1 MQRPNNMKRFF
12 SSMLVYLWSF
22 TAPLEGYATGGD
34 FVSQLDKMDLPE
46 AHRFYIKQLLFERE
60 SQCLSHGID
69 LQLEIDPSAI
79 YRLLISDTG
88 DRATVFHTV
97 LDCVGIGNIWGST
110 SGLQTLVLVGDRV
123 FVGWLAA
130 PPQRKI
136 VEGST
141 VLLFTLDASQCQTN
155 LETVYGVTHN
165 CFAVLR
171 WLSEKQQFYGYKSP
185 INFVTSL
192 N

>member
-1 MQRPNNMKRFF
+1 MPRASNIKRFF
-12 SSMLVYLWSF
+12 SLMLVYLWGF

-34 FVSQLDKMDLPE
+34 FVSQLDEMDLPE
-46 AHRFYIKQLLFERE
+46 AHVFYIKQLLFERE
-60 SQCLSHGID
+60 SECLSHGID

-88 DRATVFHTV
+88 DRATVFHAV

-110 SGLQTLVLVGDRV
+110 SGLQTFVLVGDRV

-136 VEGST
+136 IEGST
-141 VLLFTLDASQCQTN
+141 VLLFTLDASQCQTDI
-155 LETVYGVTHN
+155 ESVYDSAQN
-165 CFAVLR
+165 CFSILR
-171 WLSEKQQFYGYKSP
+171 WLPEKQQFYGYKSP

>member
-1 MQRPNNMKRFF
+1 M
-12 SSMLVYLWSF
+12 
-22 TAPLEGYATGGD
+22 
-34 FVSQLDKMDLPE
+34 
-46 AHRFYIKQLLFERE
+46 
-60 SQCLSHGID
+60 
-69 LQLEIDPSAI
+69 
-79 YRLLISDTG
+79 
-88 DRATVFHTV
+88 
-97 LDCVGIGNIWGST
+97 GST
-110 SGLQTLVLVGDRV
+110 SGLQTFVLVGDRV

-171 WLSEKQQFYGYKSP
+171 WLPEKQQFYGYKSP

>member
-1 MQRPNNMKRFF
+1 MPRPNNMKRFF
-12 SSMLVYLWSF
+12 SLMLVYLWGF

-34 FVSQLDKMDLPE
+34 FVSQLDKMDLPK
-46 AHRFYIKQLLFERE
+46 AHKSYIMQLLFERE
-60 SQCLSHGID
+60 NQCLSHGID
-69 LQLEIDPSAI
+69 LQLEIDPHAI

-110 SGLQTLVLVGDRV
+110 NGLQTFVLVGDRV
-123 FVGWLAA
+123 FAGWLAA

-136 VEGST
+136 IEGST

-155 LETVYGVTHN
+155 IEVGYESAHN

-171 WLSEKQQFYGYKSP
+171 WLPEKQQFYGYKSP